1 MEKSF
6 ARRQMLNIRNSLG
19 RDEIGQKSAKI
30 CRKFLESDEY
40 KNASSI
46 LMYKAYNNE
55 ADTDPVLDAALSSGK
70 TVAFPRSQIVD
81 GEPEMSFYIV
91 SGRDDFVTGFRG
103 ICEPD
108 EHCAEFQGK
117 ADICITPGVAF
128 DKACHRVGYGKA
140 FYDRFL
146 KMNEVGTVVG
156 FAYDC
161 QIADMIEADDTDIS
175 MDMVITE
182 TSVYRR

>member
-6 ARRQMLNIRNSLG
+6 ARSHMLSLRSALG
-19 RDEIGQKSAKI
+19 SDECSAKSERI
-30 CRKFLESDEY
+30 CRKFLDSDDY

-46 LMYKAYNNE
+46 LMYKSYNNE
-55 ADTDPVLDAALSSGK
+55 VDTDTVLDVALSEGK
-70 TVAFPRSQIVD
+70 TVAFPRSQIIN
-81 GEPEMSFYIV
+81 GEPELGFYVVGNRESFVPGYK
-91 SGRDDFVTGFRG
+91 G
-103 ICEPD
+103 IPEPD
-108 EHCAEFQGK
+108 DNCVRFTGK

-128 DKACHRVGYGKA
+128 DMACHRVGYGKG

-146 KMNEVGTVVG
+146 RNNDVGTVIG

-161 QIADMIEADDTDIS
+161 QIAESIEADDTDIS
-175 MDMVITE
+175 PDMVITE

>member
-1 MEKSF
+1 MKKSY
-6 ARRQMLNIRNSLG
+6 ARKRMLKLRAALDS
-19 RDEIGQKSAKI
+19 DI
-30 CRKFLESDEY
+30 CLTLSDRICQRFLKSDEY

-55 ADTDPVLDAALSSGK
+55 VDTAMVFEAALASGK
-70 TVAFPRSQIVD
+70 TVAFPRSEIVN

-91 SGRDDFVTGFRG
+91 RDKDSFVSGYKG
-103 ICEPD
+103 ISEPD
-108 EHCAEFQGK
+108 ESCEKFTGR

-128 DKACHRVGYGKA
+128 DKACHRVGYGKG

-146 KMNEVGTVVG
+146 GKSDVGAVIG
-156 FAYDC
+156 FAYDI
-161 QIADMIEADDTDIS
+161 QVADMIETDATDIS
-175 MDMVITE
+175 TDMVITE